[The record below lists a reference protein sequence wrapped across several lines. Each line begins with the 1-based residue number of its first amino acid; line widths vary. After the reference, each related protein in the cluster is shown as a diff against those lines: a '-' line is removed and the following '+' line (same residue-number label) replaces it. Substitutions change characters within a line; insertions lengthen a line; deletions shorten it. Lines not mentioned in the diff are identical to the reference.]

1 MLVLSV
7 KLPALRL
14 EGVISS
20 LKVTLS
26 WVLVAATAP
35 CAGTCCVTV
44 GRVMSLL
51 EPVTKAHEKLAGSA
65 TPLVSCAPVVTVAV
79 HLVPAGK
86 LAAGVNVATRLGV
99 S

>member
-1 MLVLSV
+1 MVVLRV
-7 KLPALRL
+7 KLRALRL

-20 LKVTLS
+20 LKVALS

-51 EPVTKAHEKLAGSA
+51 EPVTKAHVKLAGSA
-65 TPLVSCAPVVTVAV
+65 MPLASWAPVVTVAV

-86 LAAGVNVATRLGV
+86 LAAGVNVATRLAT

>member
-1 MLVLSV
+1 MVVLRV
-7 KLPALRL
+7 KLTALRL

-20 LKVTLS
+20 LKVAIS

-51 EPVTKAHEKLAGSA
+51 EPVTNAHVKLAVRGV
-65 TPLVSCAPVVTVAV
+65 PLVSWAPVVTVAV

-86 LAAGVNVATRLGV
+86 LAAGVNVAARLA
-99 S
+99 SS